1 MFCCRNEKFSLHISF
16 RHHHL
21 THIFISTGIEE
32 AKEKQSQRCYGG
44 IVIHMLTELMKG
56 GKFNWRDFPRKKKV
70 FSFFFLSTPS
80 IPQIESCA
88 MMEKNVTLMWTESRL
103 TLLSFA
109 CYQRAALST
118 HPCIRAKQHRN
129 WCRRKKMIFFMF
141 SKKIDIWFKYLKM
154 EWKKKSVFR
163 LQFLSY
169 TDTTEAQP
177 IVLQSHK
184 HTRNGIL
191 MCYLMCAA
199 LRGYPNAISLAES
212 SARSFLSKLMY
223 HCGAIKAPLM
233 DPLRLNLNTRNYD

>member
-56 GKFNWRDFPRKKKV
+56 GKFNWRDFPRKKKS

-129 WCRRKKMIFFMF
+129 WCRRKKMIFFYVLEENR
-141 SKKIDIWFKYLKM
+141 YLVQIFENGM
-154 EWKKKSVFR
+154 KKKVGF
-163 LQFLSY
+163 
-169 TDTTEAQP
+169 
-177 IVLQSHK
+177 
-184 HTRNGIL
+184 
-191 MCYLMCAA
+191 
-199 LRGYPNAISLAES
+199 S
-212 SARSFLSKLMY
+212 SAVSFVHWHSRSSANCPAVAQTHSQRDSYVLPDVCCTTRLSKCNQLGRKF
-223 HCGAIKAPLM
+223 CSQLS
-233 DPLRLNLNTRNYD
+233 

>member
-32 AKEKQSQRCYGG
+32 AKEKQSQWCYGG

-56 GKFNWRDFPRKKKV
+56 GKFNWRDFPRKKK
-70 FSFFFLSTPS
+70 SFFFLFFKHAVHSLKSNRARWWKKMWHSCEPS
-80 IPQIESCA
+80 HVS
-88 MMEKNVTLMWTESRL
+88 LSSRL
-103 TLLSFA
+103 PVISGRH
-109 CYQRAALST
+109 YQPIPASAPSNT
-118 HPCIRAKQHRN
+118 AIDVGG
-129 WCRRKKMIFFMF
+129 KKWFFFMF

-169 TDTTEAQP
+169 TDTAEAQP

-191 MCYLMCAA
+191 MCYLMWAA
-199 LRGYPNAISLAES
+199 LRGYPKCNQLGRKFCSQ
-212 SARSFLSKLMY
+212 LS
-223 HCGAIKAPLM
+223 
-233 DPLRLNLNTRNYD
+233 